1 MSPPPL
7 CEKRGEDDDSG
18 HADGEADGKADR
30 GSHAASPFAALI
42 TAEMFGQAVK
52 GTAFAVADAIR
63 WATSILGFR
72 DPSASP

>member
-18 HADGEADGKADR
+18 HADGKADR

-42 TAEMFGQAVK
+42 TAEMLGQAVK